1 MDGIREELLRL
12 DAYLGRWWAKAEI
25 LLGLTSAG
33 TGIFLG
39 AWELCGAKENPNL
52 GLVLC
57 GLGLFVFGGYLASAG
72 HRSHLYRWSNCN
84 TVNLID
90 EIRRDHQQG

>member
-12 DAYLGRWWAKAEI
+12 DAYLGRWWAKTEI
-25 LLGLTSAG
+25 LLGLLTAG
-33 TGIFLG
+33 AGMFLG
-39 AWELCGAKENPNL
+39 AWQLVGGKDNPSL

-72 HRSHLYRWSNCN
+72 HRSHLYRWNNRN
-84 TVNLID
+84 TVTLID
-90 EIRRDHQQG
+90 EIRRVHQQE